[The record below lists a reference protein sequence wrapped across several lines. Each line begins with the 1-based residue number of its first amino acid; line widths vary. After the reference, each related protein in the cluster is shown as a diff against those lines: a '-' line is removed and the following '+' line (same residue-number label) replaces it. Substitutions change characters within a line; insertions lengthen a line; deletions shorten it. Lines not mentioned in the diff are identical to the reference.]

1 MGTPNPG
8 VGLIPGPGKT
18 SFPVSGNRA
27 DGQLIPE
34 RVSTDHQLLRAY
46 VDGRDE
52 AAFAELVQR
61 HAGVVYASAMRQTCD
76 PSKAEDVVQA
86 VFILLSRKGA
96 SLSESV
102 PLGAWL
108 FRAASYAAKDLM
120 KAERRRV
127 QRDQIAYSMNPIDK
141 TPPADRGDED
151 LWERISPV
159 LDDCLSRM
167 PESDRRAILLRFF
180 EEKSLAEVG
189 SALGIAEDAARKRV
203 SRAITRLRELL
214 SRRGAEIG
222 EADLV
227 PVLGRAAAFAPA
239 GLAAATVAAVL
250 GSTPKASAAALSV
263 TVGRQLAWAQWRWW
277 VAAGSAAVVGGTT
290 AHLATRDS
298 APAAVVRPAADS
310 DDYSVAGFPKAAQV
324 HDFIQELQARTS
336 VRDAAGVARLIGFPL
351 RVNRSGQPTQI
362 ADAAEFT
369 AAFDTLFPQSV
380 AGMVLKCPRSRLFA
394 SSQGVMIGTGE
405 VWIAPREAA
414 DGSTVP
420 RIIAINIE

>member
-1 MGTPNPG
+1 MIYNRCGRSGLQLPAISLGLWHNFGHDTPHATKQA
-8 VGLIPGPGKT
+8 ICR
-18 SFPVSGNRA
+18 SAF
-27 DGQLIPE
+27 
-34 RVSTDHQLLRAY
+34 DH
-46 VDGRDE
+46 GITH
-52 AAFAELVQR
+52 F
-61 HAGVVYASAMRQTCD
+61 
-76 PSKAEDVVQA
+76 
-86 VFILLSRKGA
+86 
-96 SLSESV
+96 
-102 PLGAWL
+102 
-108 FRAASYAAKDLM
+108 DL
-120 KAERRRV
+120 ANN
-127 QRDQIAYSMNPIDK
+127 YG
-141 TPPADRGDED
+141 PPA
-151 LWERISPV
+151 
-159 LDDCLSRM
+159 
-167 PESDRRAILLRFF
+167 
-180 EEKSLAEVG
+180 G
-189 SALGIAEDAARKRV
+189 SA
-203 SRAITRLRELL
+203 
-214 SRRGAEIG
+214 
-222 EADLV
+222 
-227 PVLGRAAAFAPA
+227 
-239 GLAAATVAAVL
+239 
-250 GSTPKASAAALSV
+250 
-263 TVGRQLAWAQWRWW
+263 

-414 DGSTVP
+414 DGRTVP